1 MNTTLEQ
8 SLLADPA
15 VSYWLKAQ
23 IRQTRD
29 RDVLDALRDA
39 ELLSEVLRT
48 RAEGCLRAASGGC
61 SANDVPAAVHSTD
74 CPP

>member
-1 MNTTLEQ
+1 MNTTREQ

-15 VSYWLKAQ
+15 VSYWLKGQ

-48 RAEGCLRAASGGC
+48 RAEECLRAASGGC
-61 SANDVPAAVHSTD
+61 SGNDVPAPVH
-74 CPP
+74 PPDNPP